1 MCIRDRPNAT
11 YWDLYIQALNQRG
24 NWTTTDVYKK
34 DDVVTH
40 LGQTYR
46 CATNHTAGASFLTDF
61 TGNNYWVRFSSGQY
75 YRGGYADATQYFKND
90 LVTTGSAPN
99 LNLYM
104 NINDHL
110 SNGANITDGTEV
122 ANWQTIISGQFTTS
136 SIFIAQAFFFGQL

>member
-1 MCIRDRPNAT
+1 MYCITTKAIGVIYSRGLDSHGINM
-11 YWDLYIQALNQRG
+11 LY
-24 NWTTTDVYKK
+24 
-34 DDVVTH
+34 
-40 LGQTYR
+40 
-46 CATNHTAGASFLTDF
+46 
-61 TGNNYWVRFSSGQY
+61 
-75 YRGGYADATQYFKND
+75 GYADATQYFKND

-136 SIFIAQAFFFGQL
+136 SIFIAQSYFFGTMN